1 MRETRRHIPVMNF
14 DISHLLDRWEY
25 RPGQVM
31 VRRFVGKDGQEK
43 IQLRVD
49 LGILQMNAQGRP
61 DGKRPMGYASLFEFY
76 LAKQTQAASPKKG
89 EDQEFALNAED
100 CSRLQLESFQYH
112 HRYICLLQ
120 LEDFDAVLRDTERNL
135 KLFDFVTEHAEAE
148 ELGWSFQQFRPQV
161 LMIRTRALA
170 AKKLEAKDFAA
181 AIQEIE
187 IGLDALREFY
197 TEHSRT
203 DLLDQSA
210 ELLSLQSWMEEL
222 NKHRP
227 LSKRE
232 QLLAA
237 LDEAVKK
244 EDYEAAAK
252 VRDALKNLKE

>member
-1 MRETRRHIPVMNF
+1 MNF

-49 LGILQMNAQGRP
+49 LGILQMNAEGRP
-61 DGKRPMGYASLFEFY
+61 DGKKPMGYASLFDFFLGKLLQSEKSKKQEEAEF
-76 LAKQTQAASPKKG
+76 T
-89 EDQEFALNAED
+89 LNAED

-120 LEDFDAVLRDTERNL
+120 LEDFDAVLRDTDRNL
-135 KLFDFVTEHAEAE
+135 KLFDFVEEHAETE
-148 ELGWSFQQFRPQV
+148 ELSWSFQQFRPQV
-161 LMIRTRALA
+161 LMIQTRARA
-170 AKKLEAKDFAA
+170 AKKLETKDFTG

-187 IGLDALREFY
+187 KGLQTLREFY
-197 TEHSRT
+197 SEYSRT
-203 DLLDQSA
+203 DIVDQSA
-210 ELLSLQSWMEEL
+210 EIMSLQNWMEEL

-244 EDYEAAAK
+244 EDYEEAAK
-252 VRDALKNLKE
+252 VRDALKKLGD

>member
-1 MRETRRHIPVMNF
+1 MNF

-61 DGKRPMGYASLFEFY
+61 DGKKPMGYVSLFDFFI
-76 LAKQTQAASPKKG
+76 AKQAQSEKSRKQDEP
-89 EDQEFALNAED
+89 EFALNAED

-120 LEDFDAVLRDTERNL
+120 LEDFDAVLRDTDRNL
-135 KLFDFVTEHAEAE
+135 KLFDFVDEHAESE
-148 ELGWSFQQFRPQV
+148 DLSWSFQQFRPQV
-161 LMIRTRALA
+161 LMIQTRAQA
-170 AKKLEAKDFAA
+170 AKKLETKDFTG

-187 IGLDALREFY
+187 KGLQTLREFY
-197 TEHSRT
+197 SEFSRT
-203 DLLDQSA
+203 DMLDQSA
-210 ELLSLQSWMEEL
+210 EILSLQNWMEEL

-244 EDYEAAAK
+244 EDYEQAAK
-252 VRDALKNLKE
+252 VRDALKKLGD

>member
-1 MRETRRHIPVMNF
+1 MNF
-14 DISHLLDRWEY
+14 DMSHLLDRWEY

-49 LGILQMNAQGRP
+49 LGILQMNAEGRP
-61 DGKRPMGYASLFEFY
+61 DGKKPMGYASLFEFF
-76 LAKQTQAASPKKG
+76 LGKQLQSEKSKKQEAS
-89 EDQEFALNAED
+89 EFALNAED

-120 LEDFDAVLRDTERNL
+120 LEDFDAVLRDTDRNL
-135 KLFDFVTEHAEAE
+135 KLFDFVEEHAETE
-148 ELGWSFQQFRPQV
+148 ELSWSFQQFRPQV
-161 LMIRTRALA
+161 LMIQTRARA
-170 AKKLEAKDFAA
+170 AKKLETKDFAG

-187 IGLDALREFY
+187 KGLQTLREFY
-197 TEHSRT
+197 SEYSRT
-203 DLLDQSA
+203 EMLDQSA
-210 ELLSLQSWMEEL
+210 EILSLQNWMEEL

-244 EDYEAAAK
+244 EDYEEAAK
-252 VRDALKNLKE
+252 VRDALKKLGD

>member
-1 MRETRRHIPVMNF
+1 
-14 DISHLLDRWEY
+14 LDRWEY

-31 VRRFVGKDGQEK
+31 VRKFVGKDGQEK

-61 DGKRPMGYASLFEFY
+61 DGKRPMGHPSLFEFF
-76 LAKQTQAASPKKG
+76 LAKFAQQTESKKVD
-89 EDQEFALNAED
+89 EKEFSLNAED

-135 KLFDFVTEHAEAE
+135 KLFDFVAEHAEVE

-170 AKKLEAKDFAA
+170 AKKLETKDFAA

-187 IGLDALREFY
+187 LGLDALRDFY

-203 DLLDQSA
+203 DLLDQSP

>member
-1 MRETRRHIPVMNF
+1 MNF
-14 DISHLLDRWEY
+14 DMSHLLDKWEY

-31 VRRFVGKDGQEK
+31 VRRFVGKDGNEK

-61 DGKRPMGYASLFEFY
+61 DGKRPMGHPSLYDFY
-76 LAKQTQAASPKKG
+76 LSKQKDSKK
-89 EDQEFALNAED
+89 EFGLNPED
-100 CSRLQLESFQYH
+100 CSRLQLEAFQYH

-120 LEDFDAVLRDTERNL
+120 LEDFDAVVRDADRNL
-135 KLFDFVTEHAEAE
+135 KLFDFVDEHAESE
-148 ELGWSFQQFRPQV
+148 ELSWSFQQFRPQV
-161 LMIRTRALA
+161 LMIQTRAYA
-170 AKKLEAKDFAA
+170 AKKLETKDFGG

-187 IGLDALREFY
+187 RGLQTLREFY
-197 TEHSRT
+197 TEYSRT
-203 DLLDQSA
+203 DMLEQSA
-210 ELLSLQSWMEEL
+210 EVLSLQNWMEEL

-244 EDYEAAAK
+244 EDYEEAAK
-252 VRDALKNLKE
+252 VRDALKKLGD